1 MRGSVD
7 NEIRDQEISMNALTP
22 ATVCDVLLDAA
33 ITADADALWLQ
44 PRAGAA
50 DTYDVSIEKQGR
62 AIATTAFDGAL
73 GAAVVARLALLADID
88 LVARRAASGSCVVR
102 LPASTA
108 EIVVTTRPGRS
119 PRAEVFV
126 RNLAKPRVAETTK
139 TSGKI
144 GPGSTLG
151 QYTID
156 ERLGAGG
163 MGQVFK
169 ATHRALGRACALK
182 ILNHDG
188 TSPDAA
194 ARFLREARA
203 AARIKHPN
211 IVDVFDFGHV
221 PDGRP
226 YLVMELLDGESLGDF
241 MGGEALDPR
250 VAVRFARELASAL
263 TAAHAAGV
271 IHADVT
277 PSNVLIERDTAKL
290 VDFGLAQ
297 TLDDPSRLAQGETQ
311 ELVFGTP
318 AYIAPEIIRGLNA
331 EPASDQYAL
340 GCVLFEMLTG
350 EPPYRANTVRD
361 LCIKHLTAPTPDVES
376 PVAPMAPEI
385 VSIVQR
391 CLAKKTEKRFSSM
404 AELLG
409 ALVEAE
415 QAMQVGGWR
424 RFLTP

>member
-1 MRGSVD
+1 MD
-7 NEIRDQEISMNALTP
+7 AALSP

-44 PRAGAA
+44 PRAGTE
-50 DTYDVSIEKQGR
+50 DRYDLSIERQGR
-62 AIATTAFDGAL
+62 AIAATTLEGAM
-73 GAAVVARLALLADID
+73 GAAVVARLALIADID
-88 LVARRAASGSCVVR
+88 LVSRRPASGSCVVR
-102 LPASTA
+102 LPKASA

-126 RNLAKPRVAETTK
+126 RNLARPRVAATAASPAK
-139 TSGKI
+139 VC
-144 GPGSTLG
+144 PGAQLG
-151 QYTID
+151 QYTI
-156 ERLGAGG
+156 ESRLGAGG

-182 ILNHDG
+182 ILNHEG

-226 YLVMELLDGESLGDF
+226 YLVMELLDGKSLGDF
-241 MGGEALDPR
+241 MDGDAIEPR
-250 VAVRFARELASAL
+250 LAVKLARELASAL
-263 TAAHAAGV
+263 AAAHAVGV
-271 IHADVT
+271 IHADVS
-277 PSNVLIERDTAKL
+277 PSNVLIEGDTAKL

-297 TLDDPSRLAQGETQ
+297 MLDDPARLAAGEAS
-311 ELVFGTP
+311 EFVFGTP
-318 AYIAPEIIRGLNA
+318 AYISPEIIRGLNA

-340 GCVLFEMLTG
+340 GAVLYEMLCG
-350 EPPYRANTVRD
+350 EPPFRATSVRE
-361 LCIKHLTAPTPDVES
+361 LCIKHLTAPVPDVVS
-376 PVAPMAPEI
+376 PVAAVSAELARI
-385 VSIVQR
+385 VTR
-391 CLAKKTEKRFSSM
+391 CLAKKATSRFPSM
-404 AELLG
+404 ADLHA
-409 ALVEAE
+409 ALVQAE
-415 QAMQVGGWR
+415 QGFAVDGWR